1 MNIQKNS
8 KAVPP
13 VTEPI
18 EVPGGTLVAASTVA
32 GQTTSAAEPVEA
44 TNCNGSVH
52 SDVSAIGALNR
63 TTRSV
68 TKKGTLSI
76 DSTANPTELFPGPD
90 LPPVERHPFEPF
102 LPENAKVLMLGSF
115 PPQAKRWSMEFYYP
129 NFINDMWR
137 IMGLI
142 FFNDRNRFVD
152 VAAKKFRLDDIVDF
166 CTGTGIAM
174 YDTATAVRRLKDN
187 ASDKFLEVV
196 TPTDIP
202 ALLMKIPKCQAIV
215 TTGEK
220 ATDTLCKTFGTA
232 APSTGEYSGF
242 NFEGRPMRLY
252 RMPSSSRAYPLS
264 LDKKAAAYRRL
275 FSDLGMV

>member
-1 MNIQKNS
+1 MNIQNNLKS
-8 KAVPP
+8 VPP
-13 VTEPI
+13 VT
-18 EVPGGTLVAASTVA
+18 S
-32 GQTTSAAEPVEA
+32 S
-44 TNCNGSVH
+44 GSVTGGILDA
-52 SDVSAIGALNR
+52 SMVSEALSAIADPAVRQGSPNAEAI
-63 TTRSV
+63 S
-68 TKKGTLSI
+68 
-76 DSTANPTELFPGPD
+76 

-115 PPQAKRWSMEFYYP
+115 PPQSKRWSMEFYYP

-137 IMGLI
+137 ILGLI

-152 VAAKKFRLDDIVDF
+152 VASKKFKLKEIVAF
-166 CTGTGIAM
+166 CTKTGLAM
-174 YDTATAVRRLKDN
+174 YDTATAIRRLKDN

-202 ALLMKIPKCQAIV
+202 ALLMKISKCQAIV

-220 ATDTLCKTFGTA
+220 ATSTLCQTFGTD
-232 APSTGEYSGF
+232 APATGEYSEF
-242 NFEGRPMRLY
+242 NFENRLMRLY

-264 LDKKAAAYRRL
+264 LDRKASAYRRL

>member
-1 MNIQKNS
+1 MNIQKIL

-13 VTEPI
+13 VTEPV
-18 EVPGGTLVAASTVA
+18 EVPGGILDASMASESLSAVAEL
-32 GQTTSAAEPVEA
+32 AEA
-44 TNCNGSVH
+44 
-52 SDVSAIGALNR
+52 
-63 TTRSV
+63 
-68 TKKGTLSI
+68 
-76 DSTANPTELFPGPD
+76 TELFPDSD

-102 LPENAKVLMLGSF
+102 LPANAKVLMLGSF
-115 PPQAKRWSMEFYYP
+115 PPQSKRWSIKFYYP

-137 IMGLI
+137 ILGLI
-142 FFNDRNRFVD
+142 FFDDKNRFVD
-152 VAAKKFRLDDIVDF
+152 VAAKKFKLNDIVDF
-166 CTGTGIAM
+166 CTETGIAM

-202 ALLMKIPKCQAIV
+202 ALLREIPQCQAIV

-220 ATDTLCKTFGTA
+220 ATDTLCQTFGTY
-232 APSTGEYSGF
+232 APSTGEYSEF
-242 NFEGRPMRLY
+242 RFDNSQMRLY

-264 LDKKAAAYRRL
+264 LDKKAAAYHRL